1 MGKKGKYAT
10 APKSEKSKKKAE
22 KKASKGANAA
32 AEKAAAAEEAAKAA
46 RLGRPVP
53 EMYPDIIATFGTNE
67 KKIAASAKQILV
79 ENLTVLYHG
88 YELLSDTTLTLSWG
102 NRYGLIARNGEGK
115 STLLRALAS
124 GIIPRPANIDVYT
137 VERGMDKT
145 DKTALEAVLE
155 VDQEKQELETE
166 IDRLTDMMGDE
177 SLSDD
182 EQSALSDELS
192 DLYER
197 LDELGA
203 DTAEA
208 RAASILNGL
217 GFTKEMQAKK
227 TSDFSGGWL
236 MRISLAKALYL
247 NPSFLILDEPTNH
260 LDMGAV
266 VWLEQYL
273 KKFNRILLMVS
284 HSQDFLNGVCSN
296 MILLR
301 DRKLEYFGGNY
312 DSYVRTRS
320 EKEVRQQKAYES
332 EQAQIADMKNYIAR
346 FGHGSA
352 KLAKQAQSKEKTLE
366 KMMRS
371 GLTEKVKDEKR
382 LKIKFYPCGKLPP
395 PVLQLQEV
403 GFAYPNCELLY
414 TGVDRGLDCD
424 SRVCL
429 VGPNGC
435 GKSTLCKLLMG
446 DLMPTEGMVRRHH
459 HLKIA
464 SYQQHTVDQ
473 LPFEKSPLEYMHE
486 VFPKDLVTGEVN
498 SVDKIRSMV
507 GRFGITGAAQTM
519 KISQLSDG
527 QRSRLVFAV
536 IAEQR
541 PNFIFFDEPTNNI
554 DMETIDS
561 LADAINEFEG
571 GVCVVSHDIRLI
583 SQVAQEIWLVENGQV
598 ITFPGDIADFKKQLE
613 RQVQETGSASNTP
626 VLQGDSSRAKT
637 TPTEAPKPAPKPKA
651 SISVAKPASN
661 NAAPKPASETPPA
674 FEGLKPLKKK
684 DDEGG
689 LLQPLGADEKKAALA
704 AASAPSEEKKAS
716 SLEALLKEQEKG
728 L

>member
-1 MGKKGKYAT
+1 MGKKGKYAD
-10 APKSEKSKKKAE
+10 APKSEKSKKKE
-22 KKASKGANAA
+22 KKTVSKKNDEA
-32 AEKAAAAEEAAKAA
+32 KQAAAEEAAAAA

-53 EMYPDIIATFGTNE
+53 EMYPDIIATYGTNE
-67 KKIAASAKQILV
+67 KKIQATAKQILV

-88 YELLSDTTLTLSWG
+88 HELVRDSTLTLSWG
-102 NRYGLIARNGEGK
+102 NRYGLVARNGEGK
-115 STLLRALAS
+115 TTLLRALAS

-155 VDQEKQELETE
+155 VDQEKQELEAE
-166 IDRLTDMMGDE
+166 ADRLTDMLGDE
-177 SLSDD
+177 SLSDE
-182 EQSALSDELS
+182 EQTALSDELS
-192 DLYER
+192 DIYER
-197 LDELGA
+197 LDDLGA
-203 DTAEA
+203 ATAEA

-227 TSDFSGGWL
+227 TKDFSGGWL

-273 KKFNRILLMVS
+273 KTFNRILLLVS
-284 HSQDFLNGVCSN
+284 HSQDFMNGVCTN

-301 DRKLEYFGGNY
+301 NRQLEYYGGNY

-320 EKEVRQQKAYES
+320 EKEVRQQKQYES

-371 GLTEKVKDEKR
+371 GLTEAVKDEKR

-403 GFAYPNCELLY
+403 EFGYPGCEALY
-414 TGVDRGLDCD
+414 SGVDRGLDCD

-446 DLMPTEGMVRRHH
+446 DLVPTDGMVRRHH

-473 LPFEKSPLEYMHE
+473 LPFDKTPLEYMHE
-486 VFPKDLVTGEVN
+486 SFPKDIVTGEVN
-498 SVDKIRSMV
+498 AIEKIRSMV
-507 GRFGITGAAQTM
+507 GRFGITGAAQSM

-527 QRSRLVFAV
+527 QRSRLVFAY

-561 LADAINEFEG
+561 LAEAINAFEG

-583 SQVAQEIWLVENGQV
+583 SQIAEEIWLVENGEV
-598 ITFPGDIADFKKQLE
+598 ITFPGDIAAFKKMLE
-613 RQVQETGSASNTP
+613 KQVEETGSASNSN
-626 VLQGDSSRAKT
+626 VLKGDSSVAKKNVEAA
-637 TPTEAPKPAPKPKA
+637 PKAAPKPEV
-651 SISVAKPASN
+651 SISVAKPNS
-661 NAAPKPASETPPA
+661 APKSSSEAPPPA
-674 FEGLKPLKKK
+674 FEGLQPLKKK
-684 DDEGG
+684 DDDEFK
-689 LLQPLGADEKKAALA
+689 LQPLAAEDKKAVVS
-704 AASAPSEEKKAS
+704 AASAEDNEDSGKKTS
-716 SLEALLKEQEKG
+716 SLEALLRAQEQG